1 MSTPPH
7 DLQPPTASTAASS
20 ATASLGDPPARAGAS
35 ARAQYRAELA
45 KGRRSRLLLRAL
57 KAALPGLLAGY
68 LLGWKLGLALALIIA
83 LVDLVRFWRWSSVS
97 AWRKG
102 AAGERA
108 TARLLAPLQAEGQ
121 VCLHDR
127 AIPGSTANIDHLLI
141 GPTGVWIIDSKKWH
155 RRTQLHGRGKQLWI
169 GRRPAE
175 GVLRGLAYERSA
187 VARVVNRATGNT
199 VGVWPLVAVHGAKVP
214 GIGRP
219 LVLDGITLLRA
230 GQLRRYIRQ
239 TSESLSPAQVA
250 NLARALDRAFPPY
263 TA

>member
-7 DLQPPTASTAASS
+7 DLQPPTASTAAP
-20 ATASLGDPPARAGAS
+20 AALGDPPARAGAS

-45 KGRRSRLLLRAL
+45 KGRRFRLLVRAL
-57 KAALPGLLAGY
+57 KAALPGLLVGY
-68 LLGWKLGLALALIIA
+68 LLGWKLGLALALIVA
-83 LVDLVRFWRWSSVS
+83 LVDLGRFWRWSSVS

-108 TARLLAPLQAEGQ
+108 TARLLAPLQAEGH

-127 AIPGSTANIDHLLI
+127 AIPGSTANIDHLLV
-141 GPTGVWIIDSKKWH
+141 GPTGVWVIDSKKWH
-155 RRTQLHGRGKQLWI
+155 RRTQLHGRGKRLWI

-175 GVLRGLAYERSA
+175 GVLRGIAYERSA
-187 VARVVNRATGNT
+187 VARVVDRATGNM

-219 LVLDGITLLRA
+219 LVLDGITLLKA
-230 GQLRRYIRQ
+230 GQVRRYIRQ
-239 TSESLSPAQVA
+239 TSESLSPDQVA
-250 NLARALDRAFPPY
+250 DLARTLDRAFPPY